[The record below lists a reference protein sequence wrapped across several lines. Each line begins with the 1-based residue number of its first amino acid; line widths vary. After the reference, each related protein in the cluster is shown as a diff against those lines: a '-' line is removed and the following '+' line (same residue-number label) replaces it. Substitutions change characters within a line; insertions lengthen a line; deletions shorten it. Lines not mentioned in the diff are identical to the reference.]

1 MPAYD
6 YDCARCGPFTAL
18 RPMAQWREPHACPGC
33 DTPAPR
39 AALSVPN
46 LATMD
51 AGRRRATATNERSSH
66 APKLSSQ
73 LAPASGAHAAGC
85 GCCTPKG
92 GRARTGAD
100 GSKAF
105 PAARPWMISH

>member
-6 YDCARCGPFTAL
+6 YECPACGPFTAL
-18 RPMAQWREPHACPGC
+18 RPMAAWREPHDCPGC
-33 DTPAPR
+33 GEAAAR
-39 AALSVPN
+39 SALSVPH

-73 LAPASGAHAAGC
+73 VSPASAAHAAGC
-85 GCCTPKG
+85 GCCAPKL
-92 GRARTGAD
+92 GRVRTSAD
-100 GSKAF
+100 GTKGF
-105 PAARPWMISH
+105 PSARPWMISH